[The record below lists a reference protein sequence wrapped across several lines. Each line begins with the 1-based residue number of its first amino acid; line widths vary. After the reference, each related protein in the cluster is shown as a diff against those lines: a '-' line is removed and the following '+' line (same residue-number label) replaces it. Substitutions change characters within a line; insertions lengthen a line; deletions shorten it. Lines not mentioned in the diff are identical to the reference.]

1 MSCIK
6 GGCSKLSSSNTLVKR
21 KPGRPRKT
29 DLAETGGLTR
39 RQQSAI
45 MSEYRSRMLA
55 SPKSEKVLQ
64 KIMDAALDDDH
75 KAQAVAWKI
84 IADRL
89 LPLSGFSEE
98 SNSRPS
104 IQVNIST
111 VGDAINVGGS
121 TIDGET
127 SDA

>member
-1 MSCIK
+1 MT
-6 GGCSKLSSSNTLVKR
+6 SSTNEFQIKR
-21 KPGRPRKT
+21 KRGRPRKT
-29 DLAETGGLTR
+29 DLAETAGLTR
-39 RQQSAI
+39 REQSAI
-45 MSEYRSRMLA
+45 MREYRSRMLA

-89 LPLSGFSEE
+89 LPLSGFAEE

-111 VGDAINVGGS
+111 VGDSINVGGT
-121 TIDGET
+121 TIDGEVV
-127 SDA
+127 DGD